1 MLAAILLT
9 AVAGFGHAEAR
20 LPSFQEAPAA
30 VQQPAANPIPANP
43 SIDDTA
49 RLARL
54 ATIAVL
60 LQDPATD
67 AVALATEAVRLAGFV
82 IWDEDR
88 KPLAEPLGAPRANLA
103 ITDVELREYAW
114 MFRQGH
120 TVMRDDLLGAIDVLY
135 RTLDAEGAAAP
146 FVLDWLRTGTSTS
159 NASARALVTFLRALG
174 ESRAGAEGR
183 IEGGA
188 DVELDALQALLILR
202 VVTED
207 IGTPLRRALARGEIG
222 PAAGDAG
229 KEERPRGPFVATRAD
244 ETFEDAPG
252 WAEDAYVG
260 GYTGLFGEVV
270 QGIGK
275 WGKGVADGI
284 GKANALMSIAKFI
297 ATYAYL
303 RGEVSVEGRGQPLVR
318 TKDRDAGEQRT
329 LVARFWIDGTR
340 VTDWMKEH
348 RQIVALAGL
357 DLDMPKTGAL
367 KNVLTEWDIKQ
378 DRHSS
383 KYHLIQTVRG
393 EGDLSK
399 VKTDEQG
406 EARIRVEG
414 CPQPI
419 VLDPKKVMPLEKSVF
434 MVVSPQVKSTE
445 MQQDLVDAVTG
456 AIGIKGGPSGFIT
469 PVIETLYRLKWKGGQ
484 QFRLYVRDW
493 QSGESIGQ
501 AEITLRASGSR
512 FSRRSSNQTHINRS
526 LIFRDVEMQVIGV
539 EMPPPIDPLMLKLM
553 PASVREQMEAGMKQM
568 AELANKRSF
577 LSVGPGT
584 AELHIHDSI
593 HSVGEEDGCSDE
605 SASVSK
611 TYDADRVLD
620 WKSDEAVMSG
630 VQFMVEVD
638 LDKRTATLRLSMR
651 AMAKEKSVTTVRGKS
666 TTSESEENM
675 EVFSHLSI
683 DPPFDK
689 GIVMPLKETDVRD
702 MTVQN
707 YYGAVSVPVHFGPN
721 NAYAG
726 TAIVSYSVT
735 RKVAAK

>member
-1 MLAAILLT
+1 MLAALLLT
-9 AVAGFGHAEAR
+9 ALAGLGHADTC
-20 LPSFQEAPAA
+20 PPMSFQDAPAA
-30 VQQPAANPIPANP
+30 VQQPAANALIE
-43 SIDDTA
+43 DTA

-54 ATIAVL
+54 AAIATA
-60 LQDPATD
+60 LQDPESD
-67 AVALATEAVRLAGFV
+67 AVVLATEAVRLAGFV

-103 ITDVELREYAW
+103 ITDAELRDYVR
-114 MFRQGH
+114 MLRDGH
-120 TVMRDDLLGAIDVLY
+120 TVMRDDLIGAIDVLY
-135 RTLDAEGAAAP
+135 HTLDAEGSAAP
-146 FVLDWLRTGTSTS
+146 FVLDWLRTGTNTS

-183 IEGGA
+183 IEGEA
-188 DVELDALQALLILR
+188 DVELDPLQALLILR
-202 VVTED
+202 VTTED
-207 IGTPLRRALARGEIG
+207 IGTPLRRAMARGEIG
-222 PAAGDAG
+222 PASGDAG
-229 KEERPRGPFVATRAD
+229 KEEQPRGPFPENAFGDTPFA
-244 ETFEDAPG
+244 DAPG

-275 WGKGVADGI
+275 WGKGLADGV

-329 LVARFWIDGTR
+329 LKARFWIDGTR
-340 VTDWMKEH
+340 VTDWMKDH

-378 DRHSS
+378 DQHSS

-414 CPQPI
+414 CPQPV
-419 VLDPKKVMPLEKSVF
+419 VLDPKKVMPLEKSVS

-456 AIGIKGGPSGFIT
+456 AIGIKGGPAGFIT

-484 QFRLYVRDW
+484 KFRLYVRDW

-512 FSRRSSNQTHINRS
+512 FSRRSSNQTQINRS

-539 EMPPPIDPLMLKLM
+539 EMPPPLDPQMLKFM
-553 PASVREQMEAGMKQM
+553 PAKVREQMEAGYKQM
-568 AELANKRSF
+568 AEMAKKRSF
-577 LSVGPGT
+577 MAKGPGT
-584 AELHIHDSI
+584 AELHIHDSMYG
-593 HSVGEEDGCSDE
+593 VGEGDGCSDE
-605 SASVSK
+605 SEAVRR
-611 TYDADRVLD
+611 TYDADSVLE
-620 WKSDEAVMSG
+620 WNSDEAVMTG
-630 VQFMVEVD
+630 LQFMIEVD
-638 LDKRTATLRLSMR
+638 LEKRTAKLQLVMQ
-651 AMAKEKSVTTVRGKS
+651 AEAKEKSTVTVRGKS
-666 TTSESEENM
+666 KTTESEEHM
-675 EVFSHLSI
+675 GVFSHLTI
-683 DPPFDK
+683 DPPFDA
-689 GIVMPLKETDVRD
+689 GIEMPLKETEVRD
-702 MTVQN
+702 MTINN

-721 NAYAG
+721 GAYSG